1 MVVTAKPLD
10 GKALA
15 EKIRAEIA
23 REVAELRSAHGVV
36 PGLAAVLVGDDP
48 ASRVYVRNKHRA
60 CRDAGLAGEVIKLA
74 ESTSEAELLAVIDRL
89 NADSRTHGIL
99 VQLPL
104 PKAIDPARVIDR
116 VDPRKDVD
124 GFHPQNLGLLVA
136 GRPRFIACTPLG
148 VRRMLVDHGIETK
161 GSHIVILGRSITVG
175 APMALLALQKGI
187 GGDATTTV
195 CHSATRDVAA
205 IAREAD
211 ILIAAIGKREF
222 VRGDWI
228 KPGAVVVDVGIHR
241 TEAGG
246 LAGDVAF
253 AEAERVASWL
263 SPVPGG
269 VGPMTIAML
278 LHNTVLAAKFQID
291 KGEK

>member
-1 MVVTAKPLD
+1 MTAKLLD

-15 EKIRAEIA
+15 EKIRGETA
-23 REVAELRSAHGVV
+23 RDVAELRSAHGDV

-60 CRDAGLAGEVIKLA
+60 CRDAGLRGEVIKLPQ
-74 ESTSEAELLAVIDRL
+74 STSEAELLAVIDRL
-89 NADSRTHGIL
+89 NADVSTHGIL

-104 PKAIDPARVIDR
+104 PKAVDPARVIDR

-124 GFHPQNLGLLVA
+124 GFHPQNLGLLAA
-136 GRPRFIACTPLG
+136 GRPRFVACTPLG
-148 VRRMLVDHGIETK
+148 IQRMLIDYGIETK
-161 GSHIVILGRSITVG
+161 GRHVVIIGRSLTVG
-175 APMALLALQKGI
+175 TPTALLTLQKGI

-211 ILIAAIGKREF
+211 ILIAAIGKREI

-278 LHNTVLAAKFQID
+278 LHNTVLAAKLRL
-291 KGEK
+291 KEGEKT